1 MDLFSDRLI
10 GMLGADPMMAP
21 RHAPGHSANKDRRMK
36 YSRHEAKDYAREHM
50 QGIWA
55 AALNP
60 FNADLSLN
68 EAGLRS
74 NIRHWID
81 DLAIQGLFIAGKQGE
96 FFSMSLEERKRNF
109 EIAVDEC
116 GGKAG
121 TIMSVSDQNFNTV
134 LELAKHAENC
144 GADYIVVH
152 APVLSFVQDKG
163 EVLYQYFKALCDQLD
178 IGIAMWSH
186 PDSGYLMQPEECARI
201 AELPNIVAIKYS
213 VPREMY
219 VRLSHMVGD
228 KIHVSTASED
238 EWLDNIE
245 ELNWKL
251 YLCSSPPYQLQTR
264 NDRRMHDYTQLA
276 FQGKFAEAR
285 KLRDSLNPV
294 REAIIRSRPADKPQA
309 FGKYWQELLG
319 QVGGPVR
326 HPMLNLTETEKA
338 TIREAFEGC
347 GLKL

>member
-1 MDLFSDRLI
+1 
-10 GMLGADPMMAP
+10 
-21 RHAPGHSANKDRRMK
+21 MK
-36 YSRHEAKDYAREHM
+36 YSKLDAKDYAREHM
-50 QGIWA
+50 RGIWA

-60 FNADLSLN
+60 FHEGRAFN
-68 EAGLRS
+68 EDGLRQ
-74 NIRHWID
+74 NIRHWVD

-109 EIAVDEC
+109 EIAVEEC
-116 GGKAG
+116 DGKAG
-121 TIMSVSDQNFNTV
+121 TIMSASDQNFDTV
-134 LELAKHAENC
+134 IELAKHAEAC

-152 APVLSFVQDKG
+152 APILHFVSDPDDT
-163 EVLYQYFKALCDQLD
+163 VYNYYKAICDQVD

-186 PDSGYLMQPEECARI
+186 PDSGYLMSPELCARI

-213 VPREMY
+213 VPRDMY

-228 KIHVSTASED
+228 KIHVSTASEV

-251 YLCSSPPYQLQTR
+251 YLCSSPPYMLQTK

-276 FQGKFAEAR
+276 FEGRFEEAR
-285 KLRDSLNPV
+285 ALRDSLDPV
-294 REAIIRSRPADKPQA
+294 RNAIKSTKPGGKPQA
-309 FGKYWQELLG
+309 HSKYWQELLG

-326 HPMLNLTETEKA
+326 QPLLQLTEAEKNA
-338 TIREAFEGC
+338 TRAAFEAC

>member
-1 MDLFSDRLI
+1 MNYTKHD
-10 GMLGADPMMAP
+10 
-21 RHAPGHSANKDRRMK
+21 
-36 YSRHEAKDYAREHM
+36 AKAYAREDM
-50 QGIWA
+50 TGIWA

-60 FNADLSLN
+60 FNDDLSLD

-81 DLAIQGLFIAGKQGE
+81 DLDIQGLFVAGKQGE

-116 GGKAG
+116 AGKAG
-121 TIMSVSDQNFNTV
+121 VIVSVSDQNMETA
-134 LELAKHAENC
+134 LDLARHAQNC

-152 APVLSFVQDKG
+152 APVLSFVHDRG
-163 EVLYQYFKALCDQLD
+163 EVLYQYYKRFCDELD

-219 VRLSHMVGD
+219 VRLTHMVGD
-228 KIHVSTASED
+228 KIHVSTSAEY
-238 EWLDNIE
+238 EWLDNIL
-245 ELNWKL
+245 ELDWKL
-251 YLCSSPPYQLQTR
+251 YLCSSPPYQLQSSQDQRMNEYTR
-264 NDRRMHDYTQLA
+264 LA
-276 FQGKFAEAR
+276 FNGQADEAR
-285 KLRDSLNPV
+285 CVFDSLAPV
-294 REAIIRSRPADKPQA
+294 RDAMARTRPPGKPTA

-319 QVGGPVR
+319 QRGGRVR
-326 HPMLNLTETEKA
+326 APMLELTEAEKD
-338 TIREAFEGC
+338 TIRAAFEDC
-347 GLKL
+347 GLMR

>member
-1 MDLFSDRLI
+1 
-10 GMLGADPMMAP
+10 
-21 RHAPGHSANKDRRMK
+21 MK
-36 YSRHEAKDYAREHM
+36 YSRLDAKDYARENMH
-50 QGIWA
+50 GIWA

-60 FNADLSLN
+60 FNADLSFN
-68 EAGLRS
+68 EAGLRA

-81 DLAIQGLFIAGKQGE
+81 DLDIQGLFIAGKQGE

-121 TIMSVSDQNFNTV
+121 TIMSASDQNFDTV
-134 LELAKHAENC
+134 LELARHAQGC
-144 GADYIVVH
+144 GADYVVVH
-152 APVLSFVQDKG
+152 APVLSFVQDRG
-163 EVLYQYFKALCDQLD
+163 EVLYQYYKALCDQLD

-219 VRLSHMVGD
+219 VRLTHMVGD
-228 KIHVSTASED
+228 KIHVSTSAEH

-245 ELNWKL
+245 ELGWKL
-251 YLCSSPPYQLQTR
+251 YLCSSPPYQLQSKV
-264 NDRRMHDYTQLA
+264 DQRMNDYTRLA
-276 FQGKFAEAR
+276 FDGRFAEAR
-285 KLRDSLNPV
+285 AVFDSLQPV
-294 REAIIRSRPADKPQA
+294 RDAMARSKPHDKPQA

-326 HPMLNLTETEKA
+326 RPMLDLTDAEKA
-338 TIREAFEGC
+338 VVREAFENC
-347 GLKL
+347 GLKT